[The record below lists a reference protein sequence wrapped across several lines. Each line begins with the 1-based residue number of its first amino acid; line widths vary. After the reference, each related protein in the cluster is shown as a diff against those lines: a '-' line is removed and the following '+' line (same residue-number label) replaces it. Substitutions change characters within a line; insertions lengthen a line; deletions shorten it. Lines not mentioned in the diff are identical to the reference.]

1 MPKATKKRKDVNS
14 PKQLRGR
21 KTGIP
26 ATYCITPKPSGNTN
40 GQTGLAPCAAE
51 GNKGRNQPKPTPI
64 SIILPNF
71 TDVKSNGT
79 LKKEPSDHSQTTHL
93 T

>member
-1 MPKATKKRKDVNS
+1 M
-14 PKQLRGR
+14 G
-21 KTGIP
+21 
-26 ATYCITPKPSGNTN
+26 
-40 GQTGLAPCAAE
+40 TGLAPCAAE
-51 GNKGRNQPKPTPI
+51 GNKGRNQPMPTPI

-79 LKKEPSDHSQTTHL
+79 LKKEPSDHSLTTHL